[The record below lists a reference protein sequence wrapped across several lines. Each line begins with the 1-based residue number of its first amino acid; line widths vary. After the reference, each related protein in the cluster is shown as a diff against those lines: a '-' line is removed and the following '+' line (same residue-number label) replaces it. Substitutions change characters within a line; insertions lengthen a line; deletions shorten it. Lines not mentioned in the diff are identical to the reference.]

1 MLKIKN
7 VSAVIDTTQVLSD
20 INLEIKKG
28 EIHAILGP
36 KCSGKSSL
44 AHLIQGNPNVI
55 LNTGDIL
62 FKGKDIKKLKPERRS
77 DIGIFTTFQN
87 PPEIEGLS
95 NLDLIRSLFKHRV
108 GGVFTSDLETAYR
121 TLVSAIGLSPHFP
134 EESIN
139 SELHGPEDWK
149 KSEIVQLLMLLPELL
164 ILDEIDTDLSDVS
177 IDIITQMLK
186 KYLDDNKKSVI
197 IITHSKKFLDLMEP
211 SHVHVLVDGEIRES
225 GTAELYK
232 RILEDGN
239 TQFS

>member
-20 INLEIKKG
+20 INLEIKKD

-36 KCSGKSSL
+36 RYSGKSSL
-44 AHLIQGNPNVI
+44 AHVIQGNPNI
-55 LNTGDIL
+55 IPSTGNIL
-62 FKGKDIKKLKPERRS
+62 FNGNDIKKLKPQRRS
-77 DIGIFTTFQN
+77 EIGIFTTFQN

-95 NLDLIRSLFKHRV
+95 NLDLMRSLFKNRV
-108 GGVFTSDLETAYR
+108 GGVFTNDLELAYR
-121 TLVSAIGLSPHFP
+121 NLVTAIGLNPTFP
-134 EESIN
+134 EESVN
-139 SELHGPEDWK
+139 SEMNGPEDWK
-149 KSEIVQLLMLLPELL
+149 RSEIVQLLMLLPELL
-164 ILDEIDTDLSDVS
+164 ILDEIDTDLSESSLS
-177 IDIITQMLK
+177 IIVQMLK
-186 KYLDDNKKSVI
+186 KYLEDHEKSVI